1 MTTRTKKE
9 LVEEAE
15 VVVKD
20 AAETVVKTVE
30 ARVDEAKSTVS
41 KAVDK
46 AVETI
51 KEETVLDE
59 FMAHQR
65 RALEETGKALR
76 ALIPKAVEQHG
87 KAAYKEAVEGYRMLV
102 NSLVDEVIEAI
113 EKIKVP
119 EPEAPLKGRKPRDPK
134 LN

>member
-9 LVEEAE
+9 LVEDAE
-15 VVVKD
+15 VIVKD
-20 AAETVVKTVE
+20 AAETVAKTVE
-30 ARVDEAKSTVS
+30 AKVDEAKGAVE

-46 AVETI
+46 AIETI

-87 KAAYKEAVEGYRMLV
+87 KAAYKEALEGYRMLV
-102 NSLVDEVIEAI
+102 NSVVDDVVEAI

-119 EPEAPLKGRKPRDPK
+119 EPEVPVKGRKPRDPK

>member
-9 LVEEAE
+9 LVEDAE
-15 VVVKD
+15 VIVKD

-30 ARVDEAKSTVS
+30 AKVDEAKGAVE

-76 ALIPKAVEQHG
+76 ALIPKAVETHG

-102 NSLVDEVIEAI
+102 NSVVDDVVEAI

-119 EPEAPLKGRKPRDPK
+119 EPEVPAKGRKPRDPK

>member
-9 LVEEAE
+9 LVEEAG
-15 VVVKD
+15 VVVED

-30 ARVDEAKSTVS
+30 AKIDGAKAKVE
-41 KAVDK
+41 KAIDK

-87 KAAYKEAVEGYRMLV
+87 KAAYREAVEGYRTLV
-102 NSLVDEVIEAI
+102 NAIVDDVIEAI

-119 EPEAPLKGRKPRDPK
+119 EPETPAKERKPRDPRS
-134 LN
+134 N